1 MVRRPFE
8 AAVRGALALGL
19 AAVLTPGAARAADA
33 WYSPKSDG
41 KWEVRLRGIAVIPD
55 DSLSVSGVPG
65 GAASISSS
73 FVPEVDFTYFFTPN
87 LAAELILG
95 TTPHD
100 VTGRG
105 AIAGADI
112 GSVWLLPPTLTAQ
125 YHFTRLGE
133 WTGTPALSKVRP
145 YIGAGVNYTMFY
157 NEDAGQF
164 RDIEYD
170 DAFGWAFQAGVDVEI
185 AEGLFLN
192 ADVKYILLDTDWSI
206 NHGEL
211 RGKVDINPLI
221 VGVGLGYRF

>member
-1 MVRRPFE
+1 MVRRPFQ
-8 AAVRGALALGL
+8 AAICGAMALGF
-19 AAVLTPGAARAADA
+19 AAALVPGGAQAEEPWYAAN
-33 WYSPKSDG
+33 SDG
-41 KWEVRLRGIAVIPD
+41 KWQVRLRGIAVIPD
-55 DSLSVSGVPG
+55 DELSVNGVPG

-73 FVPEVDFTYFFTPN
+73 FVPEIDFTYYFTPN

-95 TTPHD
+95 TTPHS

-125 YHFTRLGE
+125 YHFTQLGE
-133 WTGTPALSKVRP
+133 WTGVESLSKVKP
-145 YIGAGVNYTMFY
+145 YLGAGVNYTIFY

-164 RDIEYD
+164 RHIEYD
-170 DAFGWAFQAGVDVEI
+170 DAFGWALQAGVDIEI
-185 AEGLFLN
+185 GEGLYLN

-211 RGKVDINPLI
+211 KGHVDINPLI